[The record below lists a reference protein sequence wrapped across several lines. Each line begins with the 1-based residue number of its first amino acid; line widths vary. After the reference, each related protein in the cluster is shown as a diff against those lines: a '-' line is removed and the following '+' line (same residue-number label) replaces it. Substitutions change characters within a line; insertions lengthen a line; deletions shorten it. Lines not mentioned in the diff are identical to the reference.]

1 LGRKRTGP
9 GKHFFLF
16 LALVIVLVGSGC
28 TAVDGILKKQE
39 ASFELEESRHYLSS
53 GDFDQFVAI
62 NQKVLSD
69 FPKTPPGDEAL
80 FNLGMVYSHPDYPK
94 RDYKIA
100 LRFFKRLS
108 IDFPKSPLEKRSRIW
123 ISLLE
128 NIERLD
134 KELAVTK
141 RRLTETKSLWESS
154 QKKIE
159 EMTARQ
165 EDDKA
170 IRELFVQGKFLL
182 AAGDFDA
189 FADYNQKL
197 LTRFGSKAP
206 ADEALFNL
214 GLVYAYDG
222 NPKKD
227 YGRALGYFRRLIKE
241 FPQSPR
247 HEEAKIWA
255 GILDVIEQTK
265 QVDIELQKRKKDLKR

>member
-1 LGRKRTGP
+1 MGRKRTGP
-9 GKHFFLF
+9 GKYFFLF
-16 LALVIVLVGSGC
+16 LALVIISVGSGC

-39 ASFELEESRHYLSS
+39 AGFELEEGQRYLSS
-53 GDFDQFVAI
+53 GNFDRFVEI

-80 FNLGMVYSHPDYPK
+80 FNLGMVFSHPDYLK

-100 LRFFKRLS
+100 LRFFKWLS
-108 IDFPKSPLEKRSRIW
+108 IDFPQSPLENKSRIW
-123 ISLLE
+123 VSLLE
-128 NIERLD
+128 SIERCD
-134 KELAVTK
+134 KELALNQN
-141 RRLTETKSLWESS
+141 RLRETKLLWETSR
-154 QKKIE
+154 KKIE

-165 EDDKA
+165 EEEKA
-170 IRELFVQGKFLL
+170 IRDLFVQGKALL
-182 AAGDFDA
+182 TAGDFDA
-189 FADYNQKL
+189 YADYNQKL

-214 GLVYAYDG
+214 GLTYSHNG

-227 YGRALGYFRRLIKE
+227 YGRALGYFRRLIKD
-241 FPQSPR
+241 FPQSPH

-255 GILDVIEQTK
+255 GILDMIEQSK